1 MTAAKPEVLLIED
14 EASVRLAT
22 GQALALAGIGVAS
35 FATAEEALPAIGP
48 EFSGVVLSDV
58 RLPGM
63 SGMALLDEATRRDR
77 DLPVILV
84 TGHGDVELAVQA
96 MRRGAYDFV
105 EKPFGAERLVDVVRR
120 ALDRRRLVLDNRALR
135 QAATERDAL
144 PRLIGDSNAMQRLR
158 GFIATI
164 GPTGADV
171 LINGETGTGKEVVAR
186 QLHAAGSPGAP
197 FVAINC
203 AAMPET
209 MFESEVFGHE
219 AGAFTGAQKRRIG
232 KFEFARGGT
241 VFLDEIESMPLA
253 LQAKLLRVLQER
265 TLERLGGN
273 EQVRVEC
280 RVVAASKADL
290 PKLAEEGRFR
300 ADLYWRIA
308 TVAVALP
315 ALREHPSDVPLLL
328 AHFVA
333 QACERYKRPVPD
345 WSPARMADWS
355 ARRWTGNV
363 RELKGFAQRL
373 VLGVVDEDPA
383 GAPPDDAAQTLPRQ
397 LEAFERNVL
406 RAALARADGNVALA
420 AERLGVAKT
429 TLYDKLKRLHVTPE

>member
-1 MTAAKPEVLLIED
+1 MTDVLLIED

-22 GQALALAGIGVAS
+22 EQALSLAGMAVAV
-35 FATAEEALPAIGP
+35 FANAEDALPAIGAD
-48 EFSGVVLSDV
+48 FAGVVLTDV

-63 SGMALLDEATRRDR
+63 SGMALLDEAARRDR

-120 ALDRRRLVLDNRALR
+120 ALDRRRLVLENRALR
-135 QAATERDAL
+135 LAASERDAL
-144 PRLIGDSNAMQRLR
+144 PRLIGDSAAMQRLR

-219 AGAFTGAQKRRIG
+219 AGAFTSAQKRRIG

-265 TLERLGGN
+265 TVERLGGN
-273 EQVRVEC
+273 EQVRVDC

-290 PKLAEEGRFR
+290 LKLSEDGRFR

-308 TVAVALP
+308 TVSVTLP
-315 ALREHPSDVPLLL
+315 PLREHPSDVPLLL

-333 QACERYKRPVPD
+333 QACARFGRPLPD
-345 WSPARMADWS
+345 WSSGQMSEWS
-355 ARRWTGNV
+355 ARRWSGNV
-363 RELKGFAQRL
+363 RELKGFAERL
-373 VLGVVDEDPA
+373 VLGVEGEPA
-383 GAPPDDAAQTLPRQ
+383 AVPADGAAQTLPRQ

-406 RAALARADGNVALA
+406 RAALARAGGNVALA
-420 AERLGVAKT
+420 AEQLGIAKT
-429 TLYDKLKRLHVTPE
+429 TLYDKLKRLQVATE